1 MNNKEIALFDL
12 DGVLVSPGGYRTAAK
27 AAIQYFLDLMGING
41 AALDNRFFE
50 HFEAIG
56 ISSEWDMIPLTVA
69 IYLEEALQITEIS
82 DGKFTLI
89 ELMNFIKQ
97 KGIQLPK
104 VRWDDYFKKIKAV
117 LVKELS
123 PSESVLSDIKNRGAD
138 SILPFLFGM
147 SMLDEL
153 LANTRL
159 PEFSL
164 ITRLFQNLVLGSDMF
179 YRTYPFEPLV
189 DCESYLDKF
198 DEALINSNCWKRIA
212 IRTQEQGLRC
222 AVYTLRPSLAALGS
236 GFTSQSFSP
245 EAEMALRLVKAPP
258 ISLIGYGQISCL
270 AEKIKQTPDSLLKPN
285 PVQALA
291 AIGAALCNDEWKA
304 LQWAYLL
311 LNAVD
316 HEPHDETLGIKIPEK
331 IRVNV
336 FEDSS
341 YGIQAVLG
349 AAKILKNH
357 KIESGVAAWGI
368 ASSPLKI
375 KALKRQ
381 GAMVFDDINLAVE
394 NAFAEN

>member
-1 MNNKEIALFDL
+1 MNITEIALFDL
-12 DGVLVSPGGYRTAAK
+12 DGVLVSPGGYRAAAK
-27 AAIQYFLDLMGING
+27 AAIQYFLELMGIKV
-41 AALDNRFFE
+41 AAPDNRIFE

-56 ISSEWDMIPLTVA
+56 ISSEWDMVPLTVA
-69 IYLEEALQITEIS
+69 IYLEEALHVIEIPKE
-82 DGKFTLI
+82 KFNLI

-97 KGIQLPK
+97 IGVQLPN
-104 VRWDDYFKKIKAV
+104 VNWEEYFEKFKTV

-123 PSESVLSDIKNRGAD
+123 PSDSVLSNIKNFGAN
-138 SILPFLFGM
+138 SILPSLFGM
-147 SMLDEL
+147 TMLDEL
-153 LANTRL
+153 LADTRL

-164 ITRLFQNLVLGSDMF
+164 TTRLFQNLVLGSDMF
-179 YRTYPFEPLV
+179 HRTYPFEPLV
-189 DCESYLDKF
+189 DCESYLEKF
-198 DEALINSNCWKRIA
+198 DVALIKSTTWKRITLR
-212 IRTQEQGLRC
+212 IREQDLHC

-236 GFTSQSFSP
+236 GFSSQSFSP

-270 AEKIKQTPDSLLKPN
+270 AETIKQTPDSLLKPN

-311 LNAVD
+311 PQAND
-316 HEPHDETLGIKIPEK
+316 HEPHDEILGIKIPEK

-341 YGIQAVLG
+341 YGIQAVWE

-375 KALKRQ
+375 NALKMQ
-381 GAMVFDDINLAVE
+381 GAKVSDNINLAVK
-394 NAFAEN
+394 NAFPGA